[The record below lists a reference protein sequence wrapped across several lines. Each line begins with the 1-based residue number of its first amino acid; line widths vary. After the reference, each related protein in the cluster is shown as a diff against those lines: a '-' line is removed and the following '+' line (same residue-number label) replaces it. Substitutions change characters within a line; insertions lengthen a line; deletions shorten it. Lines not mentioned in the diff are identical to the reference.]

1 MAINDVSFRAIS
13 QTRAFLRI
21 TEGAE
26 VYVKGK
32 VRVTEVVS
40 GALRVL
46 GSNLTSSSPASDV
59 YSPRGYSLLNMR
71 AVRPLN
77 PTDDDRQVG
86 KRLEAL
92 GLEDEKV
99 GGGGC
104 LFVLERLETPWSHIL
119 DHYLPFCHNNNPAA
133 ALFSRDSGGN
143 SNLVHLER
151 VLDVNVWTDIAE
163 CKSRTYKESSQWEV
177 AVKSAKIALTD
188 LSKLEIHFFSCFSIF
203 YINKDTT

>member
-1 MAINDVSFRAIS
+1 MVINDVSFRAIS

-46 GSNLTSSSPASDV
+46 GSNLTSSSSASDV

-77 PTDDDRQVG
+77 PTDDDRQVS

-119 DHYLPFCHNNNPAA
+119 DHYLPFCHNNPAA

-151 VLDVNVWTDIAE
+151 VLDVNVWTDIAD

-177 AVKSAKIALTD
+177 AVKSAKIALTE
-188 LSKLEIHFFSCFSIF
+188 LSKLEIHF
-203 YINKDTT
+203 